1 LLYLVPRLS
10 SRRAHIGAIGHVGC
24 LESGRNSFHWIKPAA
39 VYDDEGSGVMNF
51 DHDAY
56 RAQSLA
62 TWGEMATGWE
72 DRRDWMMNITGQVNS
87 WLVKKADPQPG
98 QNFLDI
104 ATGAGDLSIAV
115 AECVGGGGHVISSD
129 FAPKMV
135 DVARRNGLVRG
146 LTNIEYRVMDA
157 EEMKLGDNSVD
168 GVVCRWGYMLMADPA
183 MALRETRRVLRDA
196 GRLAFAVWT
205 TPDRNPWA
213 SMPAMTLV
221 QRGHLPPPEPG
232 APGIFAMGDPS
243 RIKELVTEAGFA
255 EPDLEEIEFEF
266 RYADFDDFWDALVR
280 IAGPLARVLNA
291 LPEEERLSTRTAIMQ
306 SVEPYRNPDGTY
318 ITPAATWGVSTL

>member
-1 LLYLVPRLS
+1 MS
-10 SRRAHIGAIGHVGC
+10 
-24 LESGRNSFHWIKPAA
+24 
-39 VYDDEGSGVMNF
+39 F

-87 WLVKKADPQPG
+87 WLVTKTDPQPG

-104 ATGAGDLSIAV
+104 AAGAGDLSIAV

-129 FAPKMV
+129 FSPKMI
-135 DVARRNGLVRG
+135 DVARRNGLASG
-146 LTNIEYRVMDA
+146 LANIEYRVMDA
-157 EEMKLGDNSVD
+157 EEMELGDNSVD

-183 MALRETRRVLRDA
+183 TALRETRRVLRDA

-205 TPDRNPWA
+205 TPERNPWA
-213 SMPAMTLV
+213 SVPAMTLI

-232 APGIFAMGDPS
+232 APGIFAMGDPGC
-243 RIKELVTEAGFA
+243 IKELVTGAGFA
-255 EPDLEEIEFEF
+255 EPDLEVIEFEF

-291 LPEEERLSTRTAIMQ
+291 LPEDERLSTRTAIMHN
-306 SVEPYRNPDGTY
+306 VEPYREADGTY
-318 ITPAATWGVSTL
+318 ITPAATWGVSTR